1 MIVFLESAKKE
12 RKKSTDTAEAEADEE
27 PDKSK
32 GRGGG
37 GHGGRYS
44 GVTGGAELCFGIM
57 DLSILK
63 DMVTKYWQNL
73 VL

>member
-1 MIVFLESAKKE
+1 MIVFLESAETE
-12 RKKSTDTAEAEADEE
+12 RKKSKGTAAAAADEE

-44 GVTGGAELCFGIM
+44 RVTCGTELCFGIM